1 MLLNIHLG
9 FANYSPYTICKYLF
23 THKFQDGY
31 IDMLSS
37 DHSPSAPELKL
48 FDRGDFLRAWGG
60 ISSLQVGF
68 ASHLKA
74 QLVKNG
80 YHGI

>member
-1 MLLNIHLG
+1 
-9 FANYSPYTICKYLF
+9 
-23 THKFQDGY
+23 
-31 IDMLSS
+31 MLSS

-68 ASHLKA
+68 SGHLKA
-74 QLVKNG
+74 QYIKMVDVALK
-80 YHGI
+80 IF